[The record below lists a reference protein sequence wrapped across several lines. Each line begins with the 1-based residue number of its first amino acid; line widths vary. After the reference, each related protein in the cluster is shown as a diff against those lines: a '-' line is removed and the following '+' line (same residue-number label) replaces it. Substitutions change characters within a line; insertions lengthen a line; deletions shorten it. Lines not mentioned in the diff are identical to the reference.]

1 MATIDLTDPAVNPVA
16 DLAIRY
22 VDRRAQA
29 AARRSQADQ
38 AIVVWVESLPP
49 GTFITPDSLR
59 GLPGFN
65 PQWSWEYLR
74 GVLEQLVAECEL
86 MWVDDAVYFTPFRIE
101 SVGSTSITDTLA
113 AFTERSEE
121 TITCT
126 VGTAANALRLMDQ
139 CPMWHERYTSGRS
152 RVMRLGKT
160 GIDMRHVA
168 DWQLLLG
175 DTKPGLAIRY
185 FSWWYDA
192 DDEESWEYAAKRA
205 PEDADELHTV
215 LSPQD
220 WQAIDQ
226 VAHKLPDWVYDAIER
241 SHRRHRP
248 WRKWLRRL
256 HQKLSWWRLELSWW
270 LRWFFPSNYRKTHP
284 R

>member
-1 MATIDLTDPAVNPVA
+1 MATIDLTDPAVNPLA
-16 DLAIRY
+16 DLVIKYLAERKLA
-22 VDRRAQA
+22 DERRD
-29 AARRSQADQ
+29 QADRG
-38 AIVVWVESLPP
+38 IVRWVESLPP
-49 GTFITPDSLR
+49 GSFITPDALR
-59 GLPGFN
+59 GLPGFDR
-65 PQWSWEYLR
+65 QWSWEHLSR
-74 GVLEQLVAECEL
+74 VCDQLVDEDEL
-86 MWVDDAVYFTPFRIE
+86 MWVDDEVYFTPFRTE
-101 SVGSTSITDTLA
+101 LVGMASMTDTLA
-113 AFTERSEE
+113 AFAERSEE
-121 TITCT
+121 TVTCT

-139 CPMWHERYTSGRS
+139 CPMWYEHNTSGRS

-160 GIDMRHVA
+160 GINMRHVA

-185 FSWWYDA
+185 FSWGYDP
-192 DDEESWEYAAKRA
+192 DRESECLARKRA
-205 PEDADELHTV
+205 LWAADRLQTV

-226 VAHKLPDWVYDAIER
+226 VAHKLPDWVCDAIER

>member
-1 MATIDLTDPAVNPVA
+1 MATIDLTDPAVNPLA
-16 DLAIRY
+16 DLAIKY

-59 GLPGFN
+59 DLPGFN
-65 PQWSWEYLR
+65 PQWNWERLR

-86 MWVDDAVYFTPFRIE
+86 MWVDDDVYFTPFRIE
-101 SVGSTSITDTLA
+101 SVGSTSVTATLA

-152 RVMRLGKT
+152 RVMRLGKSM
-160 GIDMRHVA
+160 IDMEHVQ
-168 DWQLLLG
+168 DWQLLL
-175 DTKPGLAIRY
+175 DNTKPGLAIRY
-185 FSWWYDA
+185 FSWGYDP
-192 DDEESWEYAAKRA
+192 ERESECLARKRA
-205 PEDADELHTV
+205 LWAADRLHTV

-220 WQAIDQ
+220 WEAIDQ
-226 VAHKLPDWVYDAIER
+226 VAHKLPDWVRDAIER